1 MQKNEQKKMWILAV
15 IIACMSM
22 ALVACGQKKTTSA
35 AVGAWKVESLEA
47 NGMTTSYADFIAT
60 LGPHGEGMEIV
71 LTLAEDGSY
80 TLDMAVLGDAIGG
93 IQEGTWTEEGST
105 VTLSSGQGD
114 TTVTIADNKSTMEQL
129 GMKLIFTKSE

>member
-1 MQKNEQKKMWILAV
+1 MQKNERKKMWILAV

-22 ALVACGQKKTTSA
+22 TLAACGQKKTTSA

-47 NGMTTSYADFIAT
+47 NGITTSYSDFIAT
-60 LGPHGEGMEIV
+60 LGPHGEGLEIV
-71 LTLAEDGSY
+71 LTLSEDGSY

-93 IQEGTWTEEGST
+93 VQEGTWTEDGST

-114 TTVTIADNKSTMEQL
+114 IAVTIADNKFTMEQL
-129 GMKLIFTKSE
+129 GMKLIFAKAE